1 VALTLK
7 YDPDADAIYI
17 RLNDLPY
24 AFGED
29 IDHERR
35 IDYAE
40 NGEPIGIEILC
51 ASDGIDTHGLPH
63 EDAVSR
69 LVIEHCF
76 KVFAQ

>member
-40 NGEPIGIEILC
+40 NGEPIGTSLILFPN
-51 ASDGIDTHGLPH
+51 ARDRMGET
-63 EDAVSR
+63 
-69 LVIEHCF
+69 
-76 KVFAQ
+76 

>member
-1 VALTLK
+1 MALTLT

-17 RLNDLPY
+17 GLQDLPY

-40 NGEPIGIEILC
+40 GGLPIGIEILC
-51 ASDGIDTHGLPH
+51 ASGGVDTHGLPY

-69 LVIEHCF
+69 LVEEHAF
-76 KVFAQ
+76 KVFA